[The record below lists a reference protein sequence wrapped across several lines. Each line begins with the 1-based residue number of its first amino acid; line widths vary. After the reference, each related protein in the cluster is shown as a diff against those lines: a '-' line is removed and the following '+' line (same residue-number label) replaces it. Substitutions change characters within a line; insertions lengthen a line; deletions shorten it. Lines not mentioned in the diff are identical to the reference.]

1 MRPRRRCL
9 VRNAPAPSYGFVVAL
24 KFVALERDNRSGKSP
39 SAIGIDRPP
48 TASQPTGSFI
58 GRSRRAPASFSPG
71 ATAGLNS
78 IESLML
84 NRTSWSGLV
93 VWRQALASS
102 AGRFTYNARCGDSL
116 EARPDQHQRNVT
128 LSCERRTGLRKQQ
141 GPDSKRM
148 RP

>member
-93 VWRQALASS
+93 VCRRALASS
-102 AGRFTYNARCGDSL
+102 AWAVSIQRSLSRFARSASGSTPTKCDALLRSTYWFA
-116 EARPDQHQRNVT
+116 ET
-128 LSCERRTGLRKQQ
+128 TGTR
-141 GPDSKRM
+141 SRM